1 MVISNLPK
9 VNDFPWRLLFI
20 CLSVI
25 WNKCFLSIE
34 FFFCGFHCL
43 WMFEFCSRL
52 SSYCLAVYG
61 DSKDCYY
68 TFFIN
73 ISIVSSETNGKGS
86 LLMLWRYYVRLFIPI
101 TNSNSYGRVWTPNIF
116 PSSPNFK
123 TSKLLTQQTFYL
135 FKVNTKKRC
144 EIWSKLSIKTPE

>member
-1 MVISNLPK
+1 M
-9 VNDFPWRLLFI
+9 
-20 CLSVI
+20 
-25 WNKCFLSIE
+25 FLIDWI
-34 FFFCGFHCL
+34 FFCGFHCL

-73 ISIVSSETNGKGS
+73 ISIISSETNGKGS

-116 PSSPNFK
+116 PSSPNLK

>member
-1 MVISNLPK
+1 MTFLGAFYLSACQSFEINVSYRLNL
-9 VNDFPWRLLFI
+9 
-20 CLSVI
+20 
-25 WNKCFLSIE
+25 
-34 FFFCGFHCL
+34 FFCGFHCL

-52 SSYCLAVYG
+52 SGYRLSVYG

-68 TFFIN
+68 TFFSN
-73 ISIVSSETNGKGS
+73 ISIISYETNGKDS

-101 TNSNSYGRVWTPNIF
+101 TNFNSYGRVWTPTIF
-116 PSSPNFK
+116 PSSPNFE
-123 TSKLLTQQTFYL
+123 TSEFLIQQTFYL